1 MMNVDNLKVLIY
13 INMCWILPTEQ
24 QIADKRWFFASRS
37 QYKLH
42 GILWLPRNIATE
54 IKKTA
59 HIQKLWELLIYEP
72 SI

>member
-24 QIADKRWFFASRS
+24 QIADEMWFFASRS

-42 GILWLPRNIATE
+42 GIL
-54 IKKTA
+54 
-59 HIQKLWELLIYEP
+59 
-72 SI
+72 